1 MKKSKPY
8 KLSGI
13 IEDFKIQYVVQ
24 SSDYLKIVLMSDE
37 KDRLKNVISFKSC
50 LACRILNESHRL
62 KFLRDIE
69 ENLLSENI
77 LVTGQSEYITW
88 FADENLG
95 VYKEDEL
102 THYIIFDSEYVID
115 VISILPPESQKLDYQ
130 QYIFLQKISKP

>member
-1 MKKSKPY
+1 MKKTKPY

-13 IEDFKIQYVVQ
+13 IEDFKIQYIVQ
-24 SSDYLKIVLMSDE
+24 SSGYLKIVLIGNE
-37 KDRLKNVISFKSC
+37 KNKSKNVILFDSC

-69 ENLLSENI
+69 ESLLSENI
-77 LVTGQSEYITW
+77 LVMGKSEYIKW
-88 FADENLG
+88 FVNENLG

-115 VISILPPESQKLDYQ
+115 VISISPPKLQELDYQ
-130 QYIFLQKISKP
+130 QYKLLQNII